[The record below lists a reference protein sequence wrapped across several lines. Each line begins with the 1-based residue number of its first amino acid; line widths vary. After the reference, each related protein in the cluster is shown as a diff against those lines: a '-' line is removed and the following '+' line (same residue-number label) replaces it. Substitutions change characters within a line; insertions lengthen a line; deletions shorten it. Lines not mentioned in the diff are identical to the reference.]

1 MAHPIRCS
9 HNTKD
14 FERPRLK
21 LRVQCCASD
30 HEHSALDMGQGCGK
44 LGPHWGHL
52 SPSVGGWSGRG
63 RPSTGELWSAQGP
76 MQLFSGL
83 SQAPPHGPRAPRCPR
98 SRLCSLLKDVG
109 PSSAPAPSP
118 HSQGL
123 VGNSPPKP
131 GGPVAIETDHVPRVT
146 TAICV
151 PLWPGLGVSGEV
163 TSPPRIC

>member
-9 HNTKD
+9 HTTKD
-14 FERPRLK
+14 FERPRLE
-21 LRVQCCASD
+21 LRVQCCASH
-30 HEHSALDMGQGCGK
+30 HERLLWTRGRDVAN
-44 LGPHWGHL
+44 WA
-52 SPSVGGWSGRG
+52 PSGGACPPPWGWSGRG
-63 RPSTGELWSAQGP
+63 RPSTGELRSAQGP
-76 MQLFSGL
+76 TQLFSGQ

-98 SRLCSLLKDVG
+98 SRLCSLLKDLG

-118 HSQGL
+118 HSQGR

-146 TAICV
+146 MAICV
-151 PLWPGLGVSGEV
+151 PLWPGPGVSGEA